1 LDSIWGNLIYSLHLL
16 ICLSFIDFTLI
27 SSFMRLQIAVQRKR
41 KCKMSAAASASIA
54 QTVETFSANSCGL
67 TPALSVAQHPS
78 YWALSCR

>member
-1 LDSIWGNLIYSLHLL
+1 MYSLHLL
-16 ICLSFIDFTLI
+16 ICLSFIGFTLI
-27 SSFMRLQIAVQRKR
+27 SSFMRLQIADCRLQIAVQRKR

-78 YWALSCR
+78 HWALSCR